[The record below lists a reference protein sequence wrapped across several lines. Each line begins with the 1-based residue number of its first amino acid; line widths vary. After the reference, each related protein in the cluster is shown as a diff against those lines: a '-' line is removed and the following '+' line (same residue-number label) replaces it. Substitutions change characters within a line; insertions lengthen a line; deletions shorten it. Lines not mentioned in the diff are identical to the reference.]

1 MNEQVISTIKLVDE
15 AIVRHRKLHKTKPK
29 RAYLGWKRYE
39 EVTYAGLVYSVNVSS
54 STYKQNDNV
63 YYRNVYM
70 SYFMGMILRLLDDD
84 DKGYGVEVQ

>member
-15 AIVRHRKLHKTKPK
+15 ATVRHRKLHKTEPK
-29 RAYLGWKRYE
+29 RVYLGWKRYE